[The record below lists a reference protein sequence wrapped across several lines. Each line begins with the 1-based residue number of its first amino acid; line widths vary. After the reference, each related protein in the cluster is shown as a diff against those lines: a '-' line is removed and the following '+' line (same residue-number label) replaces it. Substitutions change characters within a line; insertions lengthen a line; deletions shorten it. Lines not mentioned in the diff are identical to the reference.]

1 MVYVN
6 HNNKAIYIH
15 IPKCGGCYIR
25 DVLKNKYGFHEIT
38 INKHCNYDE
47 FIDNTKNILLENEKN
62 EKNEYYKHSINKM
75 GKYRFFYSHQDI
87 NKDIFDNYFKFT
99 FVRNPYTKII
109 SAYLYL
115 KRVLYESKDENVIK
129 TFPENKDYF
138 VNFKTFIQ
146 NYDKINIVSYC
157 HAFITQYE
165 QLVDFSNN
173 ICFNY
178 IGKQEN
184 LDTDLLNI
192 LTILNITNISHEDYL
207 HFNIRHNVSNNEFND
222 IYEYYDETIFLFIN
236 KHFEKDFEVFNYKKF
251 DTFEEFTNIY
261 RHYEQIQS
269 SLYVNTER
277 FLEIPKFIKS
287 NQRNYN
293 NKLIPNNIIQTFKT
307 NIIHTSIYNNIIKIL
322 DINKNYDYFFYTDDD
337 AIKLIKENFDQ
348 RTIDA
353 FEMIK
358 IGAAKG
364 DFIRYICLYLFG
376 GVYLDLDAGI
386 NIDLDN
392 FIPRDK
398 EFIFFYAGYKEHDQ
412 QYSIIQWIIIIKPY
426 HDIMKKV
433 IEEMVNRIHNNESKI
448 YLATG
453 PKLFTDVIYNL
464 INETEIYNV
473 DEKFSKRHKKEFII
487 DKGKQKYEKGSFINI
502 TECDFFKFNFSGY
515 NNNMLYYDD
524 SKYTWASNI
533 YNNETLLDKRRLLGI
548 TDFDTSVLYKEI
560 LTLSYS
566 DNLQKKNIN
575 KYYEIIN
582 CLFEELTNTTN
593 NHFVKKNI
601 LKLKENVDTLNMDCN
616 NIFNYNNSKLIYIKQ
631 NLIKT
636 YKKDLK
642 KNICY
647 YCDFNCFND
656 TAYNSHKCRSFK

>member
-1 MVYVN
+1 MVYIN

-47 FIDNTKNILLENEKN
+47 FIDNTKNILLEN

-287 NQRNYN
+287 NQNNYN
-293 NKLIPNNIIQTFKT
+293 PL
-307 NIIHTSIYNNIIKIL
+307 
-322 DINKNYDYFFYTDDD
+322 NY
-337 AIKLIKENFDQ
+337 
-348 RTIDA
+348 
-353 FEMIK
+353 
-358 IGAAKG
+358 
-364 DFIRYICLYLFG
+364 
-376 GVYLDLDAGI
+376 
-386 NIDLDN
+386 
-392 FIPRDK
+392 
-398 EFIFFYAGYKEHDQ
+398 
-412 QYSIIQWIIIIKPY
+412 
-426 HDIMKKV
+426 
-433 IEEMVNRIHNNESKI
+433 
-448 YLATG
+448 
-453 PKLFTDVIYNL
+453 
-464 INETEIYNV
+464 
-473 DEKFSKRHKKEFII
+473 
-487 DKGKQKYEKGSFINI
+487 
-502 TECDFFKFNFSGY
+502 
-515 NNNMLYYDD
+515 
-524 SKYTWASNI
+524 
-533 YNNETLLDKRRLLGI
+533 
-548 TDFDTSVLYKEI
+548 
-560 LTLSYS
+560 
-566 DNLQKKNIN
+566 
-575 KYYEIIN
+575 
-582 CLFEELTNTTN
+582 
-593 NHFVKKNI
+593 
-601 LKLKENVDTLNMDCN
+601 
-616 NIFNYNNSKLIYIKQ
+616 
-631 NLIKT
+631 
-636 YKKDLK
+636 
-642 KNICY
+642 
-647 YCDFNCFND
+647 
-656 TAYNSHKCRSFK
+656 